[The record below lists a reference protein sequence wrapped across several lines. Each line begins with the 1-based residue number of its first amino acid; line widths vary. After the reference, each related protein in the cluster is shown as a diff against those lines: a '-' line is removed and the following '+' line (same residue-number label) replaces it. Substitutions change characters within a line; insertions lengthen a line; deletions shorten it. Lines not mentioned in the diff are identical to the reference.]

1 MQLYT
6 IHTNSKR
13 PAASNRFNPRHRN
26 CPKVISL
33 LVPKCFTIVRDAAL
47 SWERASS
54 RRGVGRS
61 SFTPSEQAPAR
72 LVLLGPA
79 SSCPGLRGAHFSCP
93 HGPSPAWSSS
103 RRCSAQHLCSH
114 AFVWSARSSY
124 RSMLWIRFR
133 QVSLIPVDPSGK
145 LRLVQKK
152 GKEK

>member
-13 PAASNRFNPRHRN
+13 PAASNCFNPRHRN

-47 SWERASS
+47 TWGAREQP
-54 RRGVGRS
+54 GVVGR

-72 LVLLGPA
+72 RVLLGPA
-79 SSCPGLRGAHFSCP
+79 RTVVCASAVPTGRPWPHRHHGA
-93 HGPSPAWSSS
+93 
-103 RRCSAQHLCSH
+103 AQHSTSARMH
-114 AFVWSARSSY
+114 SFGTHKFVWSSC

-133 QVSLIPVDPSGK
+133 QVNLIPVDPSGK
-145 LRLVQKK
+145 LRLIQKK